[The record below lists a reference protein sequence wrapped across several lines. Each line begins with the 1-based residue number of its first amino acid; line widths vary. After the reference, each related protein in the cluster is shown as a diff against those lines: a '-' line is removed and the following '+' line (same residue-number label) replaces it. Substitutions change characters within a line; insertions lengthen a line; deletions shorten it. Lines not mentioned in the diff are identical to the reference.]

1 MYLSLPTQENF
12 SSAGC
17 PARGPVLSTNDI
29 FTEDTKE
36 G

>member
-1 MYLSLPTQENF
+1 MYLSLMTQENF

-17 PARGPVLSTNDI
+17 PTRVLVLSTKDVL
-29 FTEDTKE
+29 TEDTKE